1 MNKIPPPAPCPWLT
15 APKLT
20 WLPRGIGGGGGTGGV
35 ALVLA
40 SFPHKTKGEKSRT
53 FSSSVGARLTQE
65 SLLSQAAAAAP
76 IFLGDLCDTH
86 SAFTFGSGRPFEKR
100 RGKKTESKDRSKFSW
115 PLSGRRRR
123 RAGQLLIHS
132 PVVRRRLSSWQERSL
147 RLCSVIRPEE
157 EGGLCVLLLVFEA
170 TQQPWQVGQFGIFA
184 R

>member
-1 MNKIPPPAPCPWLT
+1 MISHQKVQVKKSKEDMIYSLFFCETPDCMNKIPPPAPCPWLT

-115 PLSGRRRR
+115 PLSGRRL
-123 RAGQLLIHS
+123 RAS
-132 PVVRRRLSSWQERSL
+132 FLS
-147 RLCSVIRPEE
+147 I
-157 EGGLCVLLLVFEA
+157 VLV
-170 TQQPWQVGQFGIFA
+170 
-184 R
+184 